1 MPTPVEMLLSRSG
14 KTLHLSLLILEKKG
28 YHFLKKKT
36 IVKKK
41 YHGSLQHFNDGRE
54 ELFEERK
61 EGKIVHTQAYM
72 YIDIYKK

>member
-1 MPTPVEMLLSRSG
+1 MPTPVEMLFSRSG

-41 YHGSLQHFNDGRE
+41 YHGSLQHFNDGWE
-54 ELFEERK
+54 E
-61 EGKIVHTQAYM
+61 
-72 YIDIYKK
+72 